1 MPASFRAKMPAA
13 MASWKLRSM
22 ERTHLA
28 GRPNSFSRSNAP
40 PLAANLMACIGEVK
54 RSMRWLPSLDLM
66 TNSTCLSICFCW
78 ISELTGSII
87 LRPERISSSTPSR
100 KILSQL
106 PGPPAAIPLMT
117 IDFLPQGVP
126 SLAGAETL
134 HAQVV
139 FSFTVPAAFS
149 VGVALPVTQFTN
161 AGLKVVLLP
170 YISVPVQSK
179 WIPEEIRLAN
189 KSLNSTMPPFLGWL
203 EANTLMSFLSD
214 KVLEANAERTRLGP
228 HSTNRRTPEL

>member
-1 MPASFRAKMPAA
+1 MPASLRARIPAA
-13 MASWKLRSM
+13 IASWKERSI

-28 GRPNSFSRSNAP
+28 GRPNSFSKSNAP
-40 PLAANLMACIGEVK
+40 PLAASLMACIGEVK
-54 RSMRWLPSLDLM
+54 RSKRWLPSLDLM

-78 ISELTGSII
+78 ISAETGSIM

-117 IDFLPQGVP
+117 TDFLPPLLEAVHAQAGASATGAVTVP
-126 SLAGAETL
+126 S
-134 HAQVV
+134 
-139 FSFTVPAAFS
+139 AFS
-149 VGVALPVTQFTN
+149 TGVALPVTQFTK
-161 AGLKVVLLP
+161 AGLKVELLP

-179 WIPEEIRLAN
+179 WMPEEMRLAN
-189 KSLNSTMPPFLGWL
+189 KSLNSTIPPFLGWL

-214 KVLEANAERTRLGP
+214 KVLEAKAESTRLGP
-228 HSTNRRTPEL
+228 HSTNRRTPES